1 MCAEMQDNRVR
12 TVWNVLYFNKII
24 VFNGIIN
31 QQLYLTTVTIE
42 CTVRA
47 FIRSKLTF
55 FMDKIVIKDEA
66 DVDPGLSIEIQ
77 RGAYEGFKGVLRG
90 ALSLHVVSA
99 AAASR

>member
-1 MCAEMQDNRVR
+1 
-12 TVWNVLYFNKII
+12 
-24 VFNGIIN
+24 
-31 QQLYLTTVTIE
+31 
-42 CTVRA
+42 
-47 FIRSKLTF
+47 
-55 FMDKIVIKDEA
+55 MDKIGVIKDEA